1 MAVLSMSGALTSLK
15 FGHPV
20 QWPSFL
26 FWHGMAGLLT
36 SLCGK
41 SIGQIFTERK
51 DERERERERECF
63 LNVLRLF
70 LCLTKE
76 LENIKAK

>member
-51 DERERERERECF
+51 DERECF
-63 LNVLRLF
+63 LDVSWLF
-70 LCLTKE
+70 LYLTKE
-76 LENIKAK
+76 LKNIKAK

>member
-1 MAVLSMSGALTSLK
+1 MSGALTSLK

-51 DERERERERECF
+51 DEREK
-63 LNVLRLF
+63 VLSWCIMAIF
-70 LCLTKE
+70 MP
-76 LENIKAK
+76 NQGIKKYQSQIV

>member
-1 MAVLSMSGALTSLK
+1 MSGALTSLK

-51 DERERERERECF
+51 DERECF
-63 LNVLRLF
+63 LDVSWLF

-76 LENIKAK
+76 LKNIKAK

>member
-1 MAVLSMSGALTSLK
+1 MSGALTSLK

-51 DERERERERECF
+51 DERESAF
-63 LNVLRLF
+63 LMFYNYF
-70 LCLTKE
+70 YALTKE
-76 LENIKAK
+76 LKNIKAK

>member
-51 DERERERERECF
+51 DERERECF
-63 LNVLRLF
+63 LDVLRLF

-76 LENIKAK
+76 LKNIKDK

>member
-51 DERERERERECF
+51 DERECF
-63 LNVLRLF
+63 LDVLRLF
-70 LCLTKE
+70 LGLTKE
-76 LENIKAK
+76 LKNIKAK

>member
-1 MAVLSMSGALTSLK
+1 MSGALTSLK

-51 DERERERERECF
+51 DERECF
-63 LNVLRLF
+63 LDVLRLF
-70 LCLTKE
+70 LGLTKE
-76 LENIKAK
+76 LKNIKAK